1 MIYFIIKYFQL
12 ISVTDEESQFRALQR
27 QVGEL
32 APAIG
37 QLYKRIVT
45 EKQLGREWSEVTREI
60 ANISSSG
67 IKARTHV
74 GKLKDSW
81 QHLLRD
87 RASRTL
93 TYNDEQFHILEKI
106 KMQETI
112 RVLQDLLQ
120 KECTPSINQMTD
132 ALADWYKMA
141 QTTFL
146 QTEILMKDIM
156 IYKNDIES
164 FIVTL
169 KQAQIEKYHEAL
181 NDGKT
186 SLSEQ
191 RKEQKEQIRK
201 RRQQEEEEKRIQQEK
216 IQQVEAEQQVSV
228 NKQQLVKNK
237 KGATVGESKQVRKAL
252 RSILTTQDEV
262 WGILRENTRLI
273 EQFGQLAVAAS
284 SVNSSSVTPNGSN
297 NSLETSSNVLAE
309 LENAS
314 AATAVLLAN
323 KNY

>member
-1 MIYFIIKYFQL
+1 
-12 ISVTDEESQFRALQR
+12 
-27 QVGEL
+27 
-32 APAIG
+32 
-37 QLYKRIVT
+37 
-45 EKQLGREWSEVTREI
+45 
-60 ANISSSG
+60 
-67 IKARTHV
+67 
-74 GKLKDSW
+74 
-81 QHLLRD
+81 
-87 RASRTL
+87 
-93 TYNDEQFHILEKI
+93 
-106 KMQETI
+106 MQETI

-146 QTEILMKDIM
+146 QTEILLKDIM
-156 IYKNDIES
+156 IYKNDIET
-164 FIVTL
+164 FTVTL
-169 KQAQIEKYHEAL
+169 KQAQIDKYHDAL
-181 NDGKT
+181 NDVKT
-186 SLSEQ
+186 SLNEQ

-201 RRQQEEEEKRIQQEK
+201 RRQQEEEEKRLQLEK
-216 IQQVEAEQQVSV
+216 IQQVEAEHQVSV

-237 KGATVGESKQVRKAL
+237 KSATVGESKQVRKAL

-297 NSLETSSNVLAE
+297 NSLENSSNVLAE

-314 AATAVLLAN
+314 AATAALLAN

>member
-1 MIYFIIKYFQL
+1 M
-12 ISVTDEESQFRALQR
+12 
-27 QVGEL
+27 
-32 APAIG
+32 
-37 QLYKRIVT
+37 
-45 EKQLGREWSEVTREI
+45 
-60 ANISSSG
+60 
-67 IKARTHV
+67 
-74 GKLKDSW
+74 
-81 QHLLRD
+81 LRD

-146 QTEILMKDIM
+146 QTEILLKDIL
-156 IYKNDIES
+156 IYKNDIDT
-164 FIVTL
+164 FTVTL
-169 KQAQIEKYHEAL
+169 KEAQNEKYFEELTVVKSRL
-181 NDGKT
+181 N
-186 SLSEQ
+186 EQ
-191 RKEQKEQIRK
+191 KNEQKEQIRK
-201 RRQQEEEEKRIQQEK
+201 RKQQEEEEKVRHLQK
-216 IQQVEAEQQVSV
+216 IQVEAEQQQQQCV
-228 NKQQLVKNK
+228 NKQQIKHK
-237 KGATVGESKQVRKAL
+237 KVSVGESKQVRRAL

-297 NSLETSSNVLAE
+297 ASLDASSHVLAE

-314 AATAVLLAN
+314 SAAALLAT

>member
-1 MIYFIIKYFQL
+1 M
-12 ISVTDEESQFRALQR
+12 QR
-27 QVGEL
+27 QIGEL

-45 EKQLGREWSEVTREI
+45 ERQLGREWSDVTRDI
-60 ANISSSG
+60 TDISSSG
-67 IKARTHV
+67 IKAKTHV

-120 KECTPSINQMTD
+120 KECTPSITQMTD

-146 QTEILMKDIM
+146 QTEILLKDIL
-156 IYKNDIES
+156 IYKDDIDT
-164 FIVTL
+164 FIVTF
-169 KQAQIEKYHEAL
+169 KEAQNEKYFESLDEAMEQ
-181 NDGKT
+181 
-186 SLSEQ
+186 LSEQ
-191 RKEQKEQIRK
+191 KNEQKEHVRK
-201 RRQQEEEEKRIQQEK
+201 RREQEQEEKRLQLQK
-216 IQQVEAEQQVSV
+216 IQVQAEQQQQSV
-228 NKQQLVKNK
+228 NKQQVTIK
-237 KGATVGESKQVRKAL
+237 KVSVGESKQVRRAL

-284 SVNSSSVTPNGSN
+284 SVNSSSVTPNGSTT
-297 NSLETSSNVLAE
+297 SLDPSSHILAE

-314 AATAVLLAN
+314 SAAAKMIAN

>member
-1 MIYFIIKYFQL
+1 M
-12 ISVTDEESQFRALQR
+12 QR

-45 EKQLGREWSEVTREI
+45 ERQLGREWSEVTREI

-74 GKLKDSW
+74 AKLKDSW

-106 KMQETI
+106 KMQEII

-146 QTEILMKDIM
+146 QTEILLKDIM
-156 IYKNDIES
+156 IYKNDIET
-164 FIVTL
+164 FTVTL
-169 KQAQIEKYHEAL
+169 KQAQTEKYYDAL
-181 NDGKT
+181 NDVKT
-186 SLSEQ
+186 SLI
-191 RKEQKEQIRK
+191 EQKNEQKQQIRK
-201 RRQQEEEEKRIQQEK
+201 RRQQEEEEKRLQLEK
-216 IQQVEAEQQVSV
+216 MQQVEAEQQQVSV
-228 NKQQLVKNK
+228 NKQQQVKTK
-237 KGATVGESKQVRKAL
+237 KSATNGESKQVRKAL

-297 NSLETSSNVLAE
+297 NSLETSSNILAE

-314 AATAVLLAN
+314 AATAALLST

>member
-1 MIYFIIKYFQL
+1 M
-12 ISVTDEESQFRALQR
+12 QR
-27 QVGEL
+27 QIGEL

-45 EKQLGREWSEVTREI
+45 ERQLGREWSDVTRDI
-60 ANISSSG
+60 TDISSSG
-67 IKARTHV
+67 IKAKTHV

-120 KECTPSINQMTD
+120 KECTPSITQMTD

-146 QTEILMKDIM
+146 QTEILLKDIL
-156 IYKNDIES
+156 IYKDDIDT

-169 KQAQIEKYHEAL
+169 KEAQNEKYFESLDEAMEQL
-181 NDGKT
+181 N
-186 SLSEQ
+186 EQ
-191 RKEQKEQIRK
+191 KNEQKEHVRK
-201 RRQQEEEEKRIQQEK
+201 RREQEQEEKRLQLQK
-216 IQQVEAEQQVSV
+216 IQVQAEQQQQSV
-228 NKQQLVKNK
+228 NKQQVTIK
-237 KGATVGESKQVRKAL
+237 KVSVGESKQVRRAL

-284 SVNSSSVTPNGSN
+284 SVNSSSVTPNGSTT
-297 NSLETSSNVLAE
+297 SLDPSSHILAE

-314 AATAVLLAN
+314 SAAAKMIAN

>member
-1 MIYFIIKYFQL
+1 M
-12 ISVTDEESQFRALQR
+12 QR

-45 EKQLGREWSEVTREI
+45 ERQLGREWSEVTREI

-74 GKLKDSW
+74 AKLKDSW

-106 KMQETI
+106 KMQEII

-146 QTEILMKDIM
+146 QAEILKKDIM
-156 IYKNDIES
+156 IYKNDIET
-164 FIVTL
+164 FTVTL
-169 KQAQIEKYHEAL
+169 KQAQTEKYYDAL
-181 NDGKT
+181 NDVKT
-186 SLSEQ
+186 SLI
-191 RKEQKEQIRK
+191 EQKNEQKQQIRK
-201 RRQQEEEEKRIQQEK
+201 RRQQEEEEKRLQLEK
-216 IQQVEAEQQVSV
+216 MQQVEAEQQQVSV
-228 NKQQLVKNK
+228 NKQQQVKTK
-237 KGATVGESKQVRKAL
+237 KSATNGESKQVRKAL

-297 NSLETSSNVLAE
+297 NSLETSSNILAE

-314 AATAVLLAN
+314 AATAALLST

>member
-1 MIYFIIKYFQL
+1 MTENQLKFFSKSHDSHIKL
-12 ISVTDEESQFRALQR
+12 LGLAIGNKDEHSLDGSSLTNGDVDHNSVDKSSSDDLDSSCSIDLSEWTRKLNTIVTDEESQFRALQR

-60 ANISSSG
+60 VNISSSG

-146 QTEILMKDIM
+146 QAEILSKDICAYEDE
-156 IYKNDIES
+156 IDT
-164 FIVTL
+164 FTVAL
-169 KQAQIEKYHEAL
+169 KSSQERYEAL
-181 NDGKT
+181 
-186 SLSEQ
+186 LSE
-191 RKEQKEQIRK
+191 
-201 RRQQEEEEKRIQQEK
+201 
-216 IQQVEAEQQVSV
+216 
-228 NKQQLVKNK
+228 
-237 KGATVGESKQVRKAL
+237 
-252 RSILTTQDEV
+252 
-262 WGILRENTRLI
+262 
-273 EQFGQLAVAAS
+273 
-284 SVNSSSVTPNGSN
+284 
-297 NSLETSSNVLAE
+297 VL
-309 LENAS
+309 
-314 AATAVLLAN
+314 
-323 KNY
+323 